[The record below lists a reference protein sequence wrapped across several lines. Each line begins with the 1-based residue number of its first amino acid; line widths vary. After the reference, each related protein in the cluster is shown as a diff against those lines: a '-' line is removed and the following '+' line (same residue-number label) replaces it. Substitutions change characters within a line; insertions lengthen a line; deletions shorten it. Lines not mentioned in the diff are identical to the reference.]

1 MENQELGLWIHY
13 NSLQLDRECISR
25 NHYEVSL
32 HQISLKSFQ
41 KRTDEK
47 QKKSGII
54 SIYFCLYSENLYN
67 SFSHNNSSFFG

>member
-47 QKKSGII
+47 KK
-54 SIYFCLYSENLYN
+54 NL
-67 SFSHNNSSFFG
+67 G

>member
-47 QKKSGII
+47 KKIWDNQYLFL
-54 SIYFCLYSENLYN
+54 SIQWEPV
-67 SFSHNNSSFFG
+67 